1 MATVAE
7 LRGVGRWRS
16 GGAADGMARS
26 SRKKEKEK
34 EPRKK
39 MSGETNMWILQKAA

>member
-1 MATVAE
+1 MAE

-16 GGAADGMARS
+16 GGPADGMARS
-26 SRKKEKEK
+26 SREKEKEKEK

-39 MSGETNMWILQKAA
+39 MSGETDMWVLQKAA